1 MAALDIGG
9 SHKRKPA
16 RTHFCAGVPVIL
28 CLDIPM
34 RADLS
39 MRDIRG
45 DQFRRRVR
53 EVTSPRY
60 SGNKVPDAS

>member
-16 RTHFCAGVPVIL
+16 RTHFCAEVPVIL
-28 CLDIPM
+28 RLNIPM

-45 DQFRRRVR
+45 DQFSRA
-53 EVTSPRY
+53 EHEDTSSPM
-60 SGNKVPDAS
+60 